1 MAFGLAQAL
10 QEGDHK
16 VALLDVNIHGSALP
30 RALRVV
36 RDPSP
41 EPLLGCRLRLVIYE
55 GLQPLL
61 LIPTDHPELHHY
73 SDYDQNGEKR

>member
-16 VALLDVNIHGSALP
+16 VALLDVNIHGSGLP
-30 RALRVV
+30 QALRVV
-36 RDPSP
+36 RDSGP
-41 EPLLGCRLRLVIYE
+41 ESLLGGRLRPVIYE

-73 SDYDQNGEKR
+73 SDHDQNGDKR